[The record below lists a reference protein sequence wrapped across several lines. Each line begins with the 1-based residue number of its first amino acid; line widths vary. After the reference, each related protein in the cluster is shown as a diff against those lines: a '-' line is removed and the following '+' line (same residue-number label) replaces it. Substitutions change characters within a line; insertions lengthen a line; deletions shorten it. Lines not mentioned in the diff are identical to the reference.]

1 PPTGPR
7 SAGNPPQAGAFASDR
22 FFGFF
27 CIDWQKKLAQKA
39 RRAWAKPD
47 ARFIV
52 RWLSFLHDRETCC
65 TLWRKGAKGFLE
77 LVSIRIHRPSSRLG
91 VFAFQRLYVFFA
103 ASLLRDSKV
112 FLPAIKH
119 QSLIESRR

>member
-39 RRAWAKPD
+39 RRAWAKRD
-47 ARFIV
+47 FWAFGR
-52 RWLSFLHDRETCC
+52 RLSVVHN
-65 TLWRKGAKGFLE
+65 
-77 LVSIRIHRPSSRLG
+77 
-91 VFAFQRLYVFFA
+91 Q
-103 ASLLRDSKV
+103 
-112 FLPAIKH
+112 AI
-119 QSLIESRR
+119 L